1 MGKKARKTRWRTLE
15 ITDEHSDSEE
25 SHITTSTRL
34 PKTFQQKSYYNKLPY
49 SSQSTP
55 RRKYQHESTK
65 STRSSS
71 TASENKITFNE
82 DEYTKITTPRQDVL
96 FKKGYL
102 NKPRN
107 YQTQTSTGTST
118 TSTGNSTGNGT
129 PDHQSTDLEY
139 DSQFV
144 FPNGFVDQNGIYYV
158 NSFEPYPL
166 MLYNPPTY
174 YTEFSNSKSKRY
186 STGSLTESTSPNNEE
201 ATSQDLSG
209 GEASNNVSD
218 YSGNHNVYNMVY
230 PGYYVNGICPPQEI
244 EVREYPTDQTRKIK
258 KRRRRKTSKSQTN
271 NQDSTECSEDEDPE
285 PTQPKP
291 AEKPAIKPVEPTEK
305 PSNISV
311 EVSNANPEP
320 KPDSIKSTTE
330 ETPKMNG
337 HTEEKPIQI
346 EKTDNAEPVIIVNG
360 SPEEVKTC
368 TENLKSTKYDLK
380 PDAEEF
386 VPRAFRTPE
395 IPLSPVQFIKVPP
408 NFMPIPVVPFNGQ
421 ISPAFIPPGGIP
433 INFLPPD
440 PKMFPNF
447 INFVPTPPRNEETM
461 EKNKE
466 AKEVT
471 ANDQKTCVI
480 DNNTAKADIP
490 VKTEK
495 VVEKSTPG
503 KTIDIYTIVSKLE
516 EAAKEQ
522 EENDEDKSKVTDIE
536 QSTKKRIFKNNQKYR
551 SNFKRNYYNSPRSSP
566 QRQNG
571 DISIHN
577 GFDTNENKHIANDSR
592 LEEKSDPKFI
602 RESPERFRKNWKNYQ
617 NNNNKWHQNGTPRSP
632 KYSQRVPMN
641 GESRQNLKHVSETI
655 KTIENPKKTESPN
668 KPPLI
673 SPAKTNQPKIPDQW
687 ISVSSR
693 KKRKNKNAETETEDN
708 DFVVE
713 DNIPIEED
721 KDDQFQSYDVN
732 LLVDVIPPSRIE
744 EIPSARMEETLTVEI
759 NEEKIGEIISN
770 IAQIESNSIQNNSL
784 VPDIRSV
791 TDIESEIINKE
802 ETLPEEIHKVSAEVV
817 IENEITSITTV
828 VTPET
833 ETIDNV
839 DEDVKMLKKKSKK
852 NSQKPQPKRVIIT
865 DIDLSD
871 KCEEPKTP
879 IKKVVKKVDKSKEAP
894 EIKIETVEPIVMK
907 PVPSDDTDEKK
918 IKKKKKKTP
927 KTVADSSLSSSTTT
941 LSVTEDAYDIL
952 LDANLSIES
961 DKTND
966 EISVELDKMIQKG
979 MYSNLE
985 GKMRSLNI
993 AEEDGFFKSVFSK
1006 IPISG
1011 RTEATGFLKTPDF
1024 TKIPLYKADPVSDEQ
1039 LLESK
1044 QTNEPLPASES
1055 PDVFLDLRHEKPDDA
1070 PKEPKSLYPIT
1081 EAVKEWMCR
1090 TRETTP
1096 EVEIFKS
1103 PMTIYKEF
1111 CDSDTNSDTEVCA
1124 NLLSNEL
1131 SASADDEEDE
1141 VTLFTTEDAKS
1152 REGSSEDLLEYWE
1165 DLKPED
1171 TQTET
1176 VGNEKVEN
1184 VDEEQGLEVYES
1196 KYGKNEDF
1204 LNLQKEVREKTKTT
1218 FPRHGNLPYR
1228 AVCCNLM

>member
-291 AEKPAIKPVEPTEK
+291 VENPTIKPVEPTEK
-305 PSNISV
+305 PTNTSV
-311 EVSNANPEP
+311 EASNANPEP
-320 KPDSIKSTTE
+320 KPNSIKCPTE

-337 HTEEKPIQI
+337 HTEEKPTES

-421 ISPAFIPPGGIP
+421 INPAFIPPGGIP

-447 INFVPTPPRNEETM
+447 INFVPTPPRNEETT

-471 ANDQKTCVI
+471 ANDQKACVI
-480 DNNTAKADIP
+480 DTNTAKADIP
-490 VKTEK
+490 VKIEK

-503 KTIDIYTIVSKLE
+503 KTIDIATIVSKLE
-516 EAAKEQ
+516 VAAKEQ
-522 EENDEDKSKVTDIE
+522 EENDEDKSKVTDVE
-536 QSTKKRIFKNNQKYR
+536 LSTKKRIFKNNQKYR

-571 DISIHN
+571 DINIHN
-577 GFDTNENKHIANDSR
+577 GFEANENKHIANDSL
-592 LEEKSDPKFI
+592 LEEKPDLKFI

-632 KYSQRVPMN
+632 KYTQRVPMN
-641 GESRQNLKHVSETI
+641 GELKQNIKPVSETI
-655 KTIENPKKTESPN
+655 KTIENSKKTESPN

-673 SPAKTNQPKIPDQW
+673 SPARTNLTKIPDQW

-693 KKRKNKNAETETEDN
+693 KKRKNKTAETETEDN

-713 DNIPIEED
+713 DNTPIEED

-732 LLVDVIPPSRIE
+732 LLVDVIPSSRIE

-759 NEEKIGEIISN
+759 NEGKIGEIISN
-770 IAQIESNSIQNNSL
+770 IAQTESNSIQNNSL

-802 ETLPEEIHKVSAEVV
+802 ETLPEEIQEVSAEVV
-817 IENEITSITTV
+817 IENDITPITTV
-828 VTPET
+828 VKPET

-839 DEDVKMLKKKSKK
+839 AEDVKMLKKKSKK
-852 NSQKPQPKRVIIT
+852 NSQKTQPKRVIIT

-879 IKKVVKKVDKSKEAP
+879 IKKVVKKVDKPKEAP

-1024 TKIPLYKADPVSDEQ
+1024 TKIPLYKADPNR
-1039 LLESK
+1039 
-1044 QTNEPLPASES
+1044 QT
-1055 PDVFLDLRHEKPDDA
+1055 F
-1070 PKEPKSLYPIT
+1070 
-1081 EAVKEWMCR
+1081 
-1090 TRETTP
+1090 
-1096 EVEIFKS
+1096 F
-1103 PMTIYKEF
+1103 
-1111 CDSDTNSDTEVCA
+1111 
-1124 NLLSNEL
+1124 
-1131 SASADDEEDE
+1131 
-1141 VTLFTTEDAKS
+1141 
-1152 REGSSEDLLEYWE
+1152 
-1165 DLKPED
+1165 
-1171 TQTET
+1171 
-1176 VGNEKVEN
+1176 
-1184 VDEEQGLEVYES
+1184 
-1196 KYGKNEDF
+1196 
-1204 LNLQKEVREKTKTT
+1204 
-1218 FPRHGNLPYR
+1218 
-1228 AVCCNLM
+1228 

>member
-1 MGKKARKTRWRTLE
+1 MKTPERMSQARCGLTRE
-15 ITDEHSDSEE
+15 CDEHSDSEE
-25 SHITTSTRL
+25 SNITTSPRL

-291 AEKPAIKPVEPTEK
+291 TEKPAIKPVEPEEK
-305 PSNISV
+305 QTNTSI
-311 EVSNANPEP
+311 EAATANPEP
-320 KPDSIKSTTE
+320 KPDSIESTTE
-330 ETPKMNG
+330 ETPKMN
-337 HTEEKPIQI
+337 HHAEEKPIES
-346 EKTDNAEPVIIVNG
+346 EKTDNSEPVIIVNG
-360 SPEEVKTC
+360 TPEEVKIC

-421 ISPAFIPPGGIP
+421 INPAFIPPGGIP

-447 INFVPTPPRNEETM
+447 INFVPTPPRSEEAT

-471 ANDQKTCVI
+471 ANHQNTCVI
-480 DNNTAKADIP
+480 HHCTNIAKSEIP
-490 VKTEK
+490 LKAEK
-495 VVEKSTPG
+495 IVEKSTPG
-503 KTIDIYTIVSKLE
+503 KTIDIATIVSKLE

-522 EENDEDKSKVTDIE
+522 EEDEDKSKVTEAE
-536 QSTKKRIFKNNQKYR
+536 QITKKRIFKNNQKYR

-571 DISIHN
+571 DITICN
-577 GFDTNENKHIANDSR
+577 GIETNENKHIAIDNQI
-592 LEEKSDPKFI
+592 EEKLDPKFI

-632 KYSQRVPMN
+632 KYSQRVPVN
-641 GESRQNLKHVSETI
+641 GELKQNLKQAPETI
-655 KTIENPKKTESPN
+655 KTVENPKKTESPN
-668 KPPLI
+668 KPPLN

-693 KKRKNKNAETETEDN
+693 KKRKNKNAETETEDY

-713 DNIPIEED
+713 DATPIEED

-732 LLVDVIPPSRIE
+732 LLVDVVPPSQTE
-744 EIPSARMEETLTVEI
+744 DIPSERLEETLTVEI
-759 NEEKIGEIISN
+759 TEGKIEEIISN
-770 IAQIESNSIQNNSL
+770 IAQTESNSIQNNSL

-802 ETLPEEIHKVSAEVV
+802 ETLPEETQEVTADV
-817 IENEITSITTV
+817 VVDNDITLITTV
-828 VTPET
+828 KPET
-833 ETIDNV
+833 EPIDNV
-839 DEDVKMLKKKSKK
+839 AEDVKTLKKKSKK
-852 NSQKPQPKRVIIT
+852 NSQKSQTKRVIIT
-865 DIDLSD
+865 DIDLSN

-879 IKKVVKKVDKSKEAP
+879 VKKVVKKVDKAKDAP

-907 PVPSDDTDEKK
+907 PVPSDETDDKK

-927 KTVADSSLSSSTTT
+927 KTVTDSSLSSSTTT
-941 LSVTEDAYDIL
+941 LSVAEDAYDIL

-1024 TKIPLYKADPVSDEQ
+1024 TKIPLYKADSVSDEQ

-1044 QTNEPLPASES
+1044 QTNEQLPASES
-1055 PDVFLDLRHEKPDDA
+1055 PDVFLDRPQEKP
-1070 PKEPKSLYPIT
+1070 EEQKSLYPIT
-1081 EAVKEWMCR
+1081 EAVKEWMVR

-1111 CDSDTNSDTEVCA
+1111 CDNSDTNSDTEVCG

-1131 SASADDEEDE
+1131 SASADDEEEEE
-1141 VTLFTTEDAKS
+1141 VTLFTTEDTKS

-1171 TQTET
+1171 THTEE
-1176 VGNEKVEN
+1176 VMDEKVEN
-1184 VDEEQGLEVYES
+1184 ADEEQGLEVYES

-1204 LNLQKEVREKTKTT
+1204 LNLQKEAREKAKAT